1 MVKTRWSAVLEQGTD
16 ENKEFMRSKLCIL
29 PQNTTLSGMSK
40 NATLLSEVDTHTS
53 GMIRCFQVG
62 ESIVAEETDLNTKE
76 IIWRPM
82 ADLDE
87 AKAFVAD
94 RQEAYEALW
103 AGA

>member
-1 MVKTRWSAVLEQGTD
+1 MLLEIRRGGLARGRWERMV
-16 ENKEFMRSKLCIL
+16 
-29 PQNTTLSGMSK
+29 
-40 NATLLSEVDTHTS
+40 
-53 GMIRCFQVG
+53 
-62 ESIVAEETDLNTKE
+62 SIVAEETDLNTKE